1 MNTVTLPDDIS
12 HSGILLIDKPAGYTS
27 FDVIAVLRGL
37 LHEKRLGHT
46 GTLDPM
52 ATGVLPVLVG
62 KATGACDILPVDEK
76 TYRADFVLGKST
88 DTQDITGKV
97 LSESDKQVSE
107 ADILEKLPE
116 FRGTI
121 LQLPPMYSAVSVNGK
136 RLYELARQGM
146 SVERTPREITVY
158 SLELEAYDEQA
169 RTGTLL
175 ISCSKG
181 TYIRTL
187 INDLGDSLGVGGCM
201 TALRRISAHGF
212 RIEDCISLEELRA
225 SENALEIAT
234 ERIIPVDK
242 LFECYGELRLSD
254 AQTRMYKNGVKLD
267 PGRIRGARE
276 GETYRVY
283 GSGFLGLCRVT
294 DGEVRIVKNFW

>member
-1 MNTVTLPDDIS
+1 MTLENLP
-12 HSGILLIDKPAGYTS
+12 GGVLLIDKPSGYTS

-52 ATGVLPVLVG
+52 ATGVLPVLIG
-62 KATGACDILPVDEK
+62 KATGASDILPIDEK
-76 TYRADFVLGKST
+76 SYRADFVLGKST

-97 LSESDKQVSE
+97 LSETDKPITE
-107 ADILEKLPE
+107 AEILGKLPQ
-116 FRGTI
+116 FRGVI
-121 LQLPPMYSAVSVNGK
+121 SQLPPMYSAVSVNGK
-136 RLYELARQGM
+136 RLYELARQGV

-158 SLELEAYDEQA
+158 SIELERYDESG

-181 TYIRTL
+181 TYIRT
-187 INDLGDSLGVGGCM
+187 IISDLGDSLGVGGCM

-212 RIEDCISLEELRA
+212 GIEECTPLEDLRA
-225 SENALEIAT
+225 SENPLEMA
-234 ERIIPVDK
+234 IPKIVPTDK
-242 LFECYGELRLSD
+242 LFECYPKLNLSE

-267 PGRIRGARE
+267 AKRVRGAKEDGIFRI
-276 GETYRVY
+276 Y
-283 GSGFLGLCRVT
+283 GNSGFLGLCRVQN
-294 DGEVRIVKNFW
+294 GEIRIVKNFW

>member
-1 MNTVTLPDDIS
+1 MSIQN
-12 HSGILLIDKPAGYTS
+12 GILLIDKPAGYTS
-27 FDVIAVLRGL
+27 FDIIAVLRGI

-97 LSESDKQVSE
+97 LSECDKPVAE
-107 ADILEKLPE
+107 AGILEKLPE
-116 FRGTI
+116 FRGVI
-121 LQLPPMYSAVSVNGK
+121 SQFPPMYSAVSVGGK
-136 RLYELARQGM
+136 RLYDLARQGID
-146 SVERTPREITVY
+146 VEREPREITIY
-158 SLELEAYDEQA
+158 SMELEAYNEA
-169 RTGTLL
+169 ERTGTFLV
-175 ISCSKG
+175 SCSKG

-187 INDLGDSLGVGGCM
+187 ISDLGDALGVGGCM
-201 TALRRISAHGF
+201 TSLRRISAHGF
-212 RIEDCISLEELRA
+212 KIEDCIPLEELRA
-225 SENALEIAT
+225 SENALEVAA

-242 LFECYGELRLSD
+242 LFECYLRLNLSE

-267 PGRIRGARE
+267 AGRVKGAKE
-276 GETYRVY
+276 GETYRIY
-283 GSGFLGLCRVT
+283 GSEFLGLCRVT
-294 DGEVRIVKNFW
+294 DGSVRIVKNFW